1 MVGMMNIELMMTA
14 ASGSF
19 FSSVLEGGHG
29 HFVNINKYSF
39 LRAEGHIE
47 PAGSSCQIQIFK
59 KVRHV
64 NDPNSSRT
72 SRLLDSLRVTKE
84 PIWSIVS
91 LRHKEKENNNYLLKI
106 TVQLKRYLQ
115 QNRRERIFG
124 ASSSSLS
131 WLLVRGEGLVA
142 VVPLFT
148 VTTSTSSVVYRP

>member
-1 MVGMMNIELMMTA
+1 MNIQLMVC
-14 ASGSF
+14 
-19 FSSVLEGGHG
+19 SVLEGGHG
-29 HFVNINKYSF
+29 HFVNIKSSF
-39 LRAEGHIE
+39 FRAENHIE
-47 PAGSSCQIQIFK
+47 PASSSCQIQIFK

-72 SRLLDSLRVTKE
+72 SRLSDSLRVTKE

-124 ASSSSLS
+124 ASSSLS